1 MVRNP
6 APSGRRRR
14 RQSEIGNRK
23 FPYHP
28 FPVASPPASAFPGVE
43 TRLATAVLI
52 ALSGLAPMSIDM
64 FLPSMPQMARDFD
77 TSTGTVSLAVTLF
90 IFSFA
95 ASQLVYGPASDRFG
109 RRPVLLVGLSLFI
122 AGGLFC
128 LFANSVGVLIAGR
141 VLQGLGGG
149 AGPAIANAIIVDV
162 YRRERAHGI
171 LAIMTVSVALAPMLS
186 PIAGGFL
193 HEIWG
198 WRSVFVVLA
207 GIGVVLAIA
216 FAALIPETNTD
227 RDANALNAR
236 GMASNYANLFS
247 SRVYVTFAFVM
258 AMLFSGQ
265 LIFISTSS
273 FVLVDDLGV
282 SETNFGLSFGF
293 VAAGIMVGATISRR
307 LAGRWPSRRIVLTA
321 AVVGFGTAIV
331 MASLALAGVASL
343 AAIVIP
349 MFIIAGGNGMARP
362 AATAAAL
369 TEFPRT
375 AGLASAVLGFSQ
387 MAIASAYSV
396 GFNLLV
402 EPSPRTMTVAIA
414 ISASAA
420 LLLLLAARPRPLAAQ
435 PQALASEA

>member
-1 MVRNP
+1 MQAVS
-6 APSGRRRR
+6 PSAYPR
-14 RQSEIGNRK
+14 
-23 FPYHP
+23 
-28 FPVASPPASAFPGVE
+28 VE

-52 ALSGLAPMSIDM
+52 ALSALAPMSIDM

-109 RRPVLLVGLSLFI
+109 RRPVLMAGLALFV
-122 AGGLFC
+122 AGGVSC
-128 LFANSVGVLIAGR
+128 LAANSVGVLVAGR

-171 LAIMTVSVALAPMLS
+171 LAIMTVSIALAPMLS

-193 HEIWG
+193 HEVWG
-198 WRSVFVVLA
+198 WRSVFVVLV
-207 GIGVVLAIA
+207 GIGVLLGGA
-216 FAALIPETNTD
+216 FALLIPETNSE
-227 RDANALNAR
+227 RDAQALNAR
-236 GMASNYANLFS
+236 GMARNYAGLFR
-247 SRVYVTFAFVM
+247 SRVYVTFALVM
-258 AMLFSGQ
+258 ALLFSGQ

-273 FVLVDDLGV
+273 FVLVDELGV
-282 SETNFGLSFGF
+282 SETTFGFSFGF
-293 VAAGIMVGATISRR
+293 VAFGIMLGATVSRR
-307 LAGRWPSRRIVLTA
+307 LAGRWPSRRVVMTA
-321 AVVGFGTAIV
+321 ATLGFVAAIV
-331 MASLALAGVASL
+331 MAGL
-343 AAIVIP
+343 AAGGAANLTAIVVP
-349 MFIIAGGNGMARP
+349 MFVLAGGNGLARP

-396 GFNLLV
+396 GFNALF
-402 EPSPRTMTVAIA
+402 EPTPKTMTAAIA
-414 ISASAA
+414 VSATAA
-420 LLLLLAARPRPLAAQ
+420 LGLLLAARPRVGT
-435 PQALASEA
+435 ED